1 MKYLYQFALI
11 ALFSYLGDLIVLSF
25 NIPIP
30 GSIVGLILF
39 FIALYTKIIKP
50 QSIREVGDW
59 LKQNL
64 ALFFVPAC
72 VGLLAYMDIL
82 KATWL
87 QLVVI
92 IISSTLVTYFASG
105 KVAQV
110 ISDKERKRS

>member
-11 ALFSYLGDLIVLSF
+11 ALFSYLGDLIVLSI
-25 NIPIP
+25 NLPIP
-30 GSIVGLILF
+30 GSIVGLVLF
-39 FIALYTKIIKP
+39 FIALYTKSIKIE
-50 QSIREVGDW
+50 SLREVGEW

-64 ALFFVPAC
+64 ALFFVPPC

-87 QLVVI
+87 QLIII
-92 IISSTLVTYFASG
+92 IISSTLVTYFVSG

-110 ISDKERKRS
+110 IADKERTRS